1 MKVHRGL
8 KPPVERT
15 PLYNFDNL
23 KHGDAIEVG
32 SVSGAREMFR
42 RWKRKTG
49 RLHVRLTSARE
60 KGREHFLFFIDLA
73 PAKPKPRT
81 ASALLDDEV

>member
-8 KPPVERT
+8 KPPSSERT
-15 PLYNFDNL
+15 PLYNFDAL

-42 RWKRKTG
+42 RWRQKTG
-49 RLHVRLTSARE
+49 RQHVRLTSARE

-73 PAKPKPRT
+73 PANTHAHP
-81 ASALLDDEV
+81 LDDVV

>member
-8 KPPVERT
+8 KPPTERT

-23 KHGDAIEVG
+23 KHGDAIEVA

-42 RWKRKTG
+42 RWRLKTG

-60 KGREHFLFFIDLA
+60 KGKEHFLFFIDLTPKTKA
-73 PAKPKPRT
+73 VHPAV
-81 ASALLDDEV
+81 LDDVV